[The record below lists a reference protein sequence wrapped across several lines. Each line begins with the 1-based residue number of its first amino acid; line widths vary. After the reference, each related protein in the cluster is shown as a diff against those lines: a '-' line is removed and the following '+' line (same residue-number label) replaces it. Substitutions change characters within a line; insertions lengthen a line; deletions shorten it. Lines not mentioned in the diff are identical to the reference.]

1 MEKKTIG
8 SFINALRKSSGL
20 TQKDLADKLGV
31 SDKAVSRWE
40 RDDYAPDI
48 SLIPVI
54 AEIFGVTSD
63 EILRGERILVDQER
77 EESGKTNSKTEKQIV
92 RLLKASMDRFDA
104 LSMISVGISMLGLL
118 AAMAVNFAYL
128 EMLPGFFLG
137 CAFYLVA
144 IISESVFFALSF
156 SKSSDDEFEGE
167 MQNQIK
173 IQMIRRFSQAM
184 SVTVMIFMF
193 SLPMLLLSSDLD
205 LFFEGTKISF
215 IELFLYGIPLA
226 LFGGLLCMAGMFFTD
241 LALIRNGVYTISP
254 EQVKLK
260 RRLRRLKG
268 ICAAFVVLATLTTTG
283 IVYFIAPQFYV
294 ENIATPAVFADYEE
308 AKAYLT
314 QGLREDSDHLKT
326 IGFADP
332 DGNDFFESAYNPE
345 KYGYI
350 NTDDN
355 RRIMV
360 FSREDTEREGR
371 ILKMITNIYFTL
383 IVIEVAAGFIIY
395 FIRRG
400 RVIRSVDGKLHA

>member
-77 EESGKTNSKTEKQIV
+77 EESGKTNSKTEKQIM
-92 RLLKASMDRFDA
+92 RLLKTSMDRFDA

-205 LFFEGTKISF
+205 FFFEGTKISL

-226 LFGGLLCMAGMFFTD
+226 LFGGLLCMAGMYFADF
-241 LALIRNGVYTISP
+241 ALIRNGVYTLSP

-283 IVYFIAPQFYV
+283 IVYFIATQFYV
-294 ENIATPAVFADYEE
+294 ENIANPAVFTDYEE

-314 QGLREDSDHLKT
+314 QGLEDNGNQKK

-350 NTDDN
+350 NTDEN
-355 RRIMV
+355 RRIIV

-383 IVIEVAAGFIIY
+383 IVIEVAAGFILY

-400 RVIRSVDGKLHA
+400 QVIRSVDGKLRA